1 MSWIL
6 KLHLLRL
13 LLNRRSGPRQGL
25 CQQGAVYPQ
34 RENPEV
40 SDGRLGGVVG
50 GGGGVC
56 VYNGDGLGK
65 MNEEGSVCVCMY
77 M

>member
-1 MSWIL
+1 M
-6 KLHLLRL
+6 
-13 LLNRRSGPRQGL
+13 
-25 CQQGAVYPQ
+25 
-34 RENPEV
+34 
-40 SDGRLGGVVG
+40 DGVVLGGVVG

-65 MNEEGSVCVCMY
+65 VNEEGSVCVCMY

>member
-13 LLNRRSGPRQGL
+13 LLNRGSGPRQGL

-40 SDGRLGGVVG
+40 SDGRRSLGGCGRGWWCVC
-50 GGGGVC
+50 VC

-65 MNEEGSVCVCMY
+65 VNEEG
-77 M
+77 